1 MQNNTYTYISDGEAF
16 LEIGLPFI
24 LVITFILVLFECTT
38 PNNYN
43 LY

>member
-1 MQNNTYTYISDGEAF
+1 MQNNTYIEITNSEAF

-24 LVITFILVLFECTT
+24 LVITIILILFECTT
-38 PNNYN
+38 PNYYN